1 MSFQSKKKKEKKSER
16 EFLDSGRSRG
26 MQGRP
31 GRSSK
36 VSDGWGKEHSP
47 GLFKQHEERNDVRS
61 THSRCSDV
69 GIKAEQTYT
78 GL

>member
-1 MSFQSKKKKEKKSER
+1 
-16 EFLDSGRSRG
+16 

-31 GRSSK
+31 GRSSG
-36 VSDGWGKEHSP
+36 VSDGLEKENSP
-47 GLFKQHEERNDVRS
+47 GLFKQHEERNDVGS

-69 GIKAEQTYT
+69 GIKVGQTYT